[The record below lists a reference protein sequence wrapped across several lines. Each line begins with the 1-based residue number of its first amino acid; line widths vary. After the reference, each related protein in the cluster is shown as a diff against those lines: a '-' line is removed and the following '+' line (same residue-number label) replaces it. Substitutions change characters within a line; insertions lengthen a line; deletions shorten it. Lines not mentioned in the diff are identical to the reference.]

1 MEWISGVSYGAF
13 PRMTFVKFLVRP
25 PIEFRQAA
33 QCARAQV
40 SVGGSPI
47 TSFDFFVKK
56 VGPYLNDVFQVRF
69 LGLSYFRSPDLP
81 EIMGPKN
88 LIACNSTFE

>member
-33 QCARAQV
+33 QCAQAQV

-47 TSFDFFVKK
+47 TSFDFF
-56 VGPYLNDVFQVRF
+56 
-69 LGLSYFRSPDLP
+69 
-81 EIMGPKN
+81 
-88 LIACNSTFE
+88 A

>member
-1 MEWISGVSYGAF
+1 MNTTACLIEWISGVFHGLP
-13 PRMTFVKFLVRP
+13 PRMTFIKFSVRP

-69 LGLSYFRSPDLP
+69 F
-81 EIMGPKN
+81 
-88 LIACNSTFE
+88 